1 MRITFVVASADL
13 AGGCRVVGIYARRL
27 IDRGHDVLVVTRK
40 PWRGGMRD
48 RVRGALRGDPT
59 RLLPRRHVSHL
70 ELLDVPRHY
79 VDRHRPIL
87 AQDVPDADVIVA
99 TWWETAEWI
108 DAMPRRKGARAYLI
122 QGYEADLVEEGTRE
136 RVLRTWDLPF
146 TRVVISSWLG
156 RLVEERTGEAP
167 ILVPNSVDGAQFDA
181 PPRGKQV
188 RPTLGLSFSST
199 WIKGFDIG
207 AEVVRRVRAEL
218 PDLRVVC
225 FSAEKP
231 PREVLQW
238 MEHTQRPAQDVI
250 PQLYASCDV
259 WLSTSRQE
267 GFGLPALEAMA
278 CRTPLVSTRYGGP
291 ADFVREGENGFLAEV
306 DDVEALTART
316 LEVLRMPEET
326 WRALSER
333 THASAHGYTWEDA
346 AAKLEA
352 AFETALG

>member
-1 MRITFVVASADL
+1 MRITFVVATADL
-13 AGGCRVVGIYARRL
+13 TGGCRVVGIYARRL
-27 IDRGHDVLVVTRK
+27 IERGHDVLVVTRK
-40 PWRGGMRD
+40 PYRGSWRE
-48 RVRGALRGDPT
+48 RVRSALRGDPT
-59 RLLPRRHVSHL
+59 HLLPRRHVSHL
-70 ELLDVPRHY
+70 ELLDVPRRY

-87 AQDVPDADVIVA
+87 ARDVPDADAIVA

-122 QGYEADLVEEGTRE
+122 QGNEADLVEDARRE

-181 PPRGKQV
+181 PPRGKQP
-188 RPTLGLSFSST
+188 RPTLGLTFSPT
-199 WIKGFDIG
+199 PIKGFDV
-207 AEVVRRVRAEL
+207 ATEVVRRVRAEI
-218 PDLRVVC
+218 PTLRVVC
-225 FSAEKP
+225 FSAAKP
-231 PREVLQW
+231 PRDVQHW
-238 MEHTQRPAQDVI
+238 MEHHHRPAQDVI
-250 PQLYASCDV
+250 PKLYASCDV
-259 WLSTSRQE
+259 FLSTSRQE

-291 ADFVREGENGFLAEV
+291 ADFVRDGENGFLAEV
-306 DDVEALTART
+306 DDVEALTARV
-316 LEVLRMPEET
+316 LEVLRLSDAS

-346 AAKLEA
+346 AARLEA
-352 AFETALG
+352 ALELASS